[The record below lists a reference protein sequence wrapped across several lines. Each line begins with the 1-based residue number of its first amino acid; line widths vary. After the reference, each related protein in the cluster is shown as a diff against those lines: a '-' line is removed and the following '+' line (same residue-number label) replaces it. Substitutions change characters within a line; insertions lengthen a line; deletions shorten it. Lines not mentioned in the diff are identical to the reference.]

1 MRQGVW
7 EIADERQFFAGLLY
21 HKQTCLLHY
30 LEIALQ
36 ATDLTPKKENMLR
49 RATLPWMSREKTKDV
64 EFSRKALSGLMRKK
78 LKITK
83 IDGLMGRPAHKV
95 PKPHKKRKYASKKFS
110 LDANPK
116 NIRENLGLNR
126 SHR

>member
-1 MRQGVW
+1 LRQGVW

-36 ATDLTPKKENMLR
+36 ATDLTPKKEDTLR
-49 RATLPWMSREKTKDV
+49 RATLPWMSRGKTKDV

-83 IDGLMGRPAHKV
+83 IDGLMERPAHKA
-95 PKPHKKRKYASKKFS
+95 PKPRKRRKYASKKFS

-116 NIRENLGLNR
+116 NIRENLGLDR
-126 SHR
+126 LHR